1 VFKLKGGSVVIKI
14 DTNDK
19 DEDSSF
25 EELVE
30 KVLGQLVKDGEVKVR
45 RDAIT
50 GKDTYMRVNLNE

>member
-1 VFKLKGGSVVIKI
+1 MIKI

-19 DEDSSF
+19 DEDASF

-30 KVLGQLVKDGEVKVR
+30 KVLAQLVKDGEVKVR
-45 RDAIT
+45 RDTIT

>member
-1 VFKLKGGSVVIKI
+1 MLKGGRVVIKI
-14 DTNDK
+14 NTNDK

-30 KVLGQLVKDGEVKVR
+30 KVLAQLVKDGEVKVR
-45 RDAIT
+45 RDTIT

>member
-1 VFKLKGGSVVIKI
+1 MIKI

-30 KVLGQLVKDGEVKVR
+30 KVLAQLVKDGEVKVR